1 MTHNG
6 LPEQLPGF
14 DDPLGLLRACHDRM
28 LAHCDLL
35 ERLAESPD
43 SKVAQQ
49 VLRYF
54 ATSATQHHRDE
65 EEDLFPLLNRQ
76 SMKIADLIFALR
88 REHAE
93 LDRLWSL
100 ISPNLKKLPAGGVDD
115 DTRAAITAF
124 CELCRNHIRRENR
137 EFLPL
142 AASSLSSTQL
152 GIIGESM
159 AKRRGVRYSAF

>member
-1 MTHNG
+1 MTDNG

-35 ERLAESPD
+35 ENLLETPD
-43 SKVAQQ
+43 NAAARQ

-54 ATSATQHHRDE
+54 TTSATQHHRDE

-88 REHAE
+88 REHTE
-93 LDRLWSL
+93 LERLWNVIAPVL
-100 ISPNLKKLPAGGVDD
+100 NRLPADGPDD
-115 DTRAAITAF
+115 DTRMAITAY

-142 AASSLSSTQL
+142 AASSLSSEQL

-159 AKRRGVRYSAF
+159 AKRRGVHYSAF